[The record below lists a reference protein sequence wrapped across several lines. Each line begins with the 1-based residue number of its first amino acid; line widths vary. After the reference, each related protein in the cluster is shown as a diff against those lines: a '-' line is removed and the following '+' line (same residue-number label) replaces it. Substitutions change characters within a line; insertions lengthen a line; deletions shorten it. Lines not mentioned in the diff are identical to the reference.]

1 MRVVCDHLHLRSPD
15 PEAAAQGYAALF
27 GATVA
32 DRVAVPKGVR
42 LVVDLGGLRLFIDQV
57 PAETAGP
64 PEESRVGIEH
74 IGLAVADLDAAAA
87 ELRGHGARF
96 TLEPTEVRP
105 GVKIAFL
112 DGPDRVRI
120 ELVERAGQ

>member
-27 GATVA
+27 GATIA
-32 DRVAVPKGVR
+32 DRVTVPKGVR

-57 PAETAGP
+57 PADTAAAPEP
-64 PEESRVGIEH
+64 PWVGIEH

-87 ELRGHGARF
+87 ELRGRGATF
-96 TLEPTEVRP
+96 MMEPTQIRP
-105 GVKIAFL
+105 GVKIAFVE
-112 DGPDRVRI
+112 GPDRVRI
-120 ELVERAGQ
+120 ELLERAA